1 MPAPCHPGSNWCET
15 AANRTETRML
25 IVLDSSAA
33 LRASM
38 SSRARHD
45 LMSHELIGPPLLWSE
60 VYSAVHEASWRR
72 ELDAPGVTAALGGF
86 ARLGVR
92 RRSPAR
98 LHHVAFDLAG
108 ELGWA
113 KTYDAEF
120 LALARI
126 ERGVVL
132 TTDARLRRG
141 ADRTG
146 LVIEPSEL

>member
-1 MPAPCHPGSNWCET
+1 
-15 AANRTETRML
+15 ML

-38 SSRARHD
+38 SVRARAE
-45 LMSHELIGPPLLWSE
+45 LSAHELIGPPLLWSE
-60 VYSAVHEASWRR
+60 VYSAVHEALWRKD
-72 ELDAPGVTAALGGF
+72 LDTPTAATTLRAFGGL
-86 ARLGVR
+86 AVR

-98 LHHVAFDLAG
+98 LQQEAFDLATD
-108 ELGWA
+108 LGWA
-113 KTYDAEF
+113 KIYDAEF

-126 ERGVVL
+126 EDGVVL

-146 LVIEPSEL
+146 LVIDPSEL